1 MSFRDRQRL
10 KTAIDSARNEALSPQ
25 LSDENK
31 ARLAQLMTVLASGY
45 LETTCREVMLA
56 YTQGRAQPNIVNF
69 VSHKLSRIPNPKMEN
84 ILQLI
89 REFDQDVANKLERF
103 SDGEIKESVNS
114 IVGIR
119 NQIVHGRSASIS
131 VARITQYFDNARKL
145 ARKMEELLK

>member
-1 MSFRDRQRL
+1 
-10 KTAIDSARNEALSPQ
+10 
-25 LSDENK
+25 
-31 ARLAQLMTVLASGY
+31 
-45 LETTCREVMLA
+45 MLV